1 MLAQQAAEHAGR
13 AEELQREL
21 LGTRHEL
28 EATRRELD
36 AVAAERA
43 QLLGHVSNFTRELEV
58 FSLLALQVLLYK
70 YWHMRRELDERHV
83 RQQALDQFSSLY

>member
-1 MLAQQAAEHAGR
+1 MLAQQAAEHSRR
-13 AEELQREL
+13 AEELQSEL

-43 QLLGHVSNFTRELEV
+43 QLLGHVSNLTRELEV
-58 FSLLALQVLLYK
+58 FSLLALLVLVYR
-70 YWHMRRELDERHV
+70 Y
-83 RQQALDQFSSLY
+83 